1 MSRSKKHDDYADFL
15 EDYYHEGELS
25 ELETHV
31 LSQKV
36 QRKADRNRNSIR
48 GFIKHIIALKKYL
61 LDGNVKWYRK
71 SVVVAALLYFLSP
84 VDAIPDALP
93 VVGFLDDMGVILW
106 TVKFMG
112 RELSGYYD

>member
-1 MSRSKKHDDYADFL
+1 MSKSKQHEYNADFL
-15 EDYYHEGELS
+15 EDYYREGELS

-36 QRKADRNRNSIR
+36 QRKAERNKNSVK
-48 GFIKHIIALKKYL
+48 GFIKHIIALKKYMM
-61 LDGNVKWYRK
+61 DRNVKWYRK

-84 VDAIPDALP
+84 ADAIPDALP
-93 VVGFLDDMGVILW
+93 VIGFLDDMGVILW

-112 RELSGYYD
+112 KELRAYYD